1 MRRNLALLVLATTSA
16 VVIGVLLPLAVLI
29 RQLAVDRATAAA
41 EQDARSIAV
50 AAAVVNDV
58 DQMQRL
64 VSDTNQRSGRV
75 LSVTLPTG
83 VVIGPR
89 PPNDAAYALAR
100 RGLNSHARYHGGE
113 EVFVP
118 VVTNAGQTTVRSFV
132 PQALLFRG
140 VHVAWGALLLLGI
153 CLLALSAA
161 VADRTAKWLVRPINR
176 LITVTEE
183 ISAGRFD
190 ARVPTDGPREVVTLA
205 VAFNRLA
212 GRIGELIVAEREV
225 VADLSHRLRTPI
237 TALRLDADS
246 ETGVVDPARLAE
258 HVSTLE
264 RTVDDIIHAARRPL
278 RQELDVAVDLVT
290 VVRER
295 LAFWSVLAEDQNR
308 RAESHLPGESVLVQ
322 SSAADVAAAIDALL
336 ENVFAHTAEGV
347 GFDVYVEPRVEGGA
361 AVIVTD
367 EGPGLSSDELD
378 ERGRS
383 TRGSTGLGLDIVRR
397 TAEATGGRL
406 WLANLALG
414 GAAITAEFGAPDLE
428 VPLSRS

>member
-16 VVIGVLLPLAVLI
+16 VVIGVLVPLAILI

-50 AAAVVNDV
+50 AAAVVNDE

-64 VSDTNQRSGRV
+64 VSDTNQRSSRV

-100 RGLNSHARYHGGE
+100 RGLNVHARYHGGE

-118 VVTNAGQTTVRSFV
+118 VVTSTGQTTVRSFV
-132 PQALLFRG
+132 PHSLLFRG
-140 VHVAWGALLLLGI
+140 VHVAWAALLLLGI
-153 CLLALSAA
+153 CLVALSAA
-161 VADRTAKWLVRPINR
+161 VADRTAKWLVRPINE
-176 LITVTEE
+176 LIDVTEQ
-183 ISAGRFD
+183 ISAGQLES
-190 ARVPTDGPREVVTLA
+190 RVPTVGPREVVTLA

-212 GRIGELIVAEREV
+212 GRIGELVAAEREV

-237 TALRLDADS
+237 TALRLDADA
-246 ETGVVDPARLAE
+246 GPGPVDAARLAE

-264 RTVDDIIHAARRPL
+264 RTVDDITQAARRPL
-278 RQELDVAVDLVT
+278 RKELNATVDLVT
-290 VVRER
+290 IVRER
-295 LAFWSVLAEDQNR
+295 VAFWSVLAEDQSR
-308 RAESHLPGESVLVQ
+308 RAEAHLPADHVVVRST
-322 SSAADVAAAIDALL
+322 AADIAVAIDALL
-336 ENVFAHTAEGV
+336 ENVFAHTAEGA
-347 GFDVYVEPRVEGGA
+347 GLDVYVEPRTDGGG

-367 EGPGLSSDELD
+367 EGPGLSSDELG

-397 TAEATGGRL
+397 TAEAAGGRL
-406 WLANLALG
+406 WLANLARG
-414 GAAITAEFGAPDLE
+414 GAGIPAG
-428 VPLSRS
+428 VGGPLFPPG